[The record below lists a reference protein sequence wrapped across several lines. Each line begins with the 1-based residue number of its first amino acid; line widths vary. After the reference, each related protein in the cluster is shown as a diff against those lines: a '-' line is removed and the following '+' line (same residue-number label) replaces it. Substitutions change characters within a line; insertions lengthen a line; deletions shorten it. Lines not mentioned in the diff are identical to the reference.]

1 MNLHLRN
8 EICAREVSLTIF
20 CCYAAAREQVASS
33 LRWESTRA
41 LRLPPNVAFDLKQIK
56 LSSSRFCRTP
66 SARQSRF
73 LITRGNHPRSCLT
86 WWLLAPSLKH
96 TRNAFKRQTISH
108 FNIGNSVKHSYF
120 WFCASNPLLKEQCE
134 LTRKVRKA
142 QNILNFVQ
150 QSGSASIGWFALD
163 TFVKE
168 GNLKEVQFKLT
179 NLQNSLTKGWFDL
192 LDT

>member
-8 EICAREVSLTIF
+8 EICAREVSLTTF

-41 LRLPPNVAFDLKQIK
+41 LRLPPNVAFDLKQIIK

-96 TRNAFKRQTISH
+96 TLFLVLCFKSAVEGAVWI
-108 FNIGNSVKHSYF
+108 
-120 WFCASNPLLKEQCE
+120 NPKSS
-134 LTRKVRKA
+134 KSS
-142 QNILNFVQ
+142 NILNFVQ

-179 NLQNSLTKGWFDL
+179 DLQNSLTAWYL
-192 LDT
+192 NTEVIESLSLWSN